1 MSLRFPL
8 VRMRGSGLGGAAVG
22 AGRPLF
28 MMAITTGQPAA
39 TPARV
44 LFEVFQNKAHFR
56 KGSFSDSFASQRVT

>member
-1 MSLRFPL
+1 M
-8 VRMRGSGLGGAAVG
+8 VRVRGSGLGGAAVG

-44 LFEVFQNKAHFR
+44 LIKMSHFR
-56 KGSFSDSFASQRVT
+56 KGVIF